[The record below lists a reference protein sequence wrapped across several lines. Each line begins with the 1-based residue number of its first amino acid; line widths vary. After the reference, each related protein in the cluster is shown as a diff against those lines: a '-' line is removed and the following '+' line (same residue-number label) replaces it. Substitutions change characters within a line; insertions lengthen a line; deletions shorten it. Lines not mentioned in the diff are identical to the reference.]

1 MRCISPAVRS
11 KPATSSNASS
21 LSWGASAT
29 MLAAQSFSVPPPHAE
44 LTRMGCSAL
53 RAVVDTARGLR
64 LAGAAFATVFVVV
77 TRPPP
82 LLLDWIPGSPGRS
95 PFRRFALSVPKYQ
108 LGSAHS
114 STHARSRALLSWFR
128 ASGSALPHGTIS
140 SRPHALAASVRFWA
154 PGSFSAK
161 AGTKLFPAPTRQ
173 PGSTPSS
180 TPPRD
185 HARASV
191 RTGNDRG
198 RCSPDSLVNQRICVD
213 RT

>member
-53 RAVVDTARGLR
+53 RAVVDTARRLR
-64 LAGAAFATVFVVV
+64 LAGAAFATVFVVA

-82 LLLDWIPGSPGRS
+82 LLLDWIPGSPGSS

-108 LGSAHS
+108 LGSTRS
-114 STHARSRALLSWFR
+114 STHARLRALLSWFR
-128 ASGSALPHGTIS
+128 ASGSALPLARPLLGPTPSLPLSASGHQEASVPKQAPNS
-140 SRPHALAASVRFWA
+140 SRRPRANPGRRPRRPHRATTLARLSA
-154 PGSFSAK
+154 PA
-161 AGTKLFPAPTRQ
+161 T
-173 PGSTPSS
+173 
-180 TPPRD
+180 
-185 HARASV
+185 
-191 RTGNDRG
+191 TGDG
-198 RCSPDSLVNQRICVD
+198 ATQIPW
-213 RT
+213 